1 VVQCAHSCLYIK
13 GKRDDYTNGTAIY
26 THEQLILLASNKYN
40 LLVQEGIFG
49 AKSLEEE
56 KIIAM
61 QAELTA
67 LKGQFVLAP
76 SLQGATG
83 NKKDGEK
90 KDSVKKDQPKGKKKK
105 KKNTENKKKQ
115 KKMEKWQRVPSKDG
129 ESHEKKHD
137 NRTYYW
143 CSHHMVWGN
152 HSSKDCR
159 MGQDHTKEQNEGRNT
174 YAALAAAPTVG
185 ESQWAH
191 LLANMHRNL
200 ADE

>member
-1 VVQCAHSCLYIK
+1 MVQCAHSCLYIK

-76 SLQGATG
+76 SLQSPTRHRRQERWGKERQCQEGSA
-83 NKKDGEK
+83 
-90 KDSVKKDQPKGKKKK
+90 KG
-105 KKNTENKKKQ
+105 Q
-115 KKMEKWQRVPSKDG
+115 K
-129 ESHEKKHD
+129 
-137 NRTYYW
+137 
-143 CSHHMVWGN
+143 
-152 HSSKDCR
+152 
-159 MGQDHTKEQNEGRNT
+159 
-174 YAALAAAPTVG
+174 
-185 ESQWAH
+185 
-191 LLANMHRNL
+191 
-200 ADE
+200 

>member
-1 VVQCAHSCLYIK
+1 MVPCALFCLYIK
-13 GKRDDYTNGTAIY
+13 GKCNDCTDGTAIY
-26 THEQLILLASNKYN
+26 THEQLILLASNKYY

-49 AKSLEEE
+49 AKLLEEE

-61 QAELTA
+61 QAELMA

-76 SLQGATG
+76 SLQRTAG
-83 NKKDGEK
+83 NKKNGGK

-115 KKMEKWQRVPSKDG
+115 KKMKKWQRVPPKDG
-129 ESHEKKHD
+129 ESHEKKQD
-137 NRTYYW
+137 SRTYYRY
-143 CSHHMVWGN
+143 SHHMVWGN
-152 HSSKDCR
+152 HSAKDCC
-159 MGQDHTKEQNEGRNT
+159 MGQYRKKKQNEGRNT
-174 YAALAAAPTVG
+174 YAALAAAATVG